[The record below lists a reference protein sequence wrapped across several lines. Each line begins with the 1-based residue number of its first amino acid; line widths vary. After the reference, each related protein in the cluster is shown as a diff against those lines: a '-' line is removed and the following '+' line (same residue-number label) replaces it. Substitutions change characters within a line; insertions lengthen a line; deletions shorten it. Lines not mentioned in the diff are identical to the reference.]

1 MTTGDEPQRRIDNG
15 MAPDFGD
22 RLRSERE
29 RNGIGLRELARRIDV
44 SPSLIS
50 QIETGKVHPSVST
63 LYALTSELGASVDN
77 LLFPNATDT
86 EPRQATRG
94 ADPVRDH
101 PDVMPVQ
108 RSDSRKTIQLN
119 SGVRWERLTV
129 ESIPGFDHLY
139 VVYEPGGESSP
150 EGTMQRHAGRE
161 WGYVIRGTLHVTI
174 GFNDHTLE
182 PGDSIAFDSTVPH
195 RLHNPGTEEVQAVWF
210 VLGRHSG
217 HPQE

>member
-1 MTTGDEPQRRIDNG
+1 
-15 MAPDFGD
+15 MAPDIGE

-29 RNGIGLRELARRIDV
+29 MHGISARELARRIDV

-63 LYALTSELGASVDN
+63 LYALASELGASVDN
-77 LLFPNATDT
+77 LLFSDT
-86 EPRQATRG
+86 IDGETWQPTRG
-94 ADPVRDH
+94 TDPVRDH
-101 PDVMPVQ
+101 PDVLPVQ
-108 RSDSRKTIQLN
+108 RAESRKTIELS
-119 SGVRWERLTV
+119 SGVRWERLTA
-129 ESIPGFDHLY
+129 ESVPGFDYLL
-139 VVYEPGGESSP
+139 VVYKPGSESSP

-161 WGYVIRGTLHVTI
+161 WGYVMSGTLHVTI
-174 GFNDHTLE
+174 AFNEHILE

-195 RLHNPGTEEVQAVWF
+195 RLHNPGAEEVQAIWF